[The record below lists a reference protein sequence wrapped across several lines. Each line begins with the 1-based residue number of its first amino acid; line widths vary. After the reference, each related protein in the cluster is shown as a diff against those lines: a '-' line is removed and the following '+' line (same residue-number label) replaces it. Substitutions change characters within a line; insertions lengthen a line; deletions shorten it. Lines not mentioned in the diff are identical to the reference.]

1 MFQGLKIAIRRQK
14 KLILIFLMTIFL
26 PSVTLSI
33 FGIIALRNE
42 RFRIEKQFREDQMDL
57 VQLFKSEVNQKI
69 SKLENELQYI
79 VLTPSFINNDYE
91 EIIQLVENQLT
102 RNPLSDQFFIS
113 SEREEPWF
121 PPFRMAGRKQTPFQ
135 TRNFTDLQKQK
146 LAQAENYEFSQHNYR
161 AAISIL
167 KEMLTATEDKHLQGQ
182 LMNRIA
188 RNQMK
193 QNNFGNAIKTY
204 NEIISNFPES
214 ITSSGTPLPVTV
226 RLQLAECYMS
236 SGMKNEALKESLNA
250 FEEIIRNFYNLNEN
264 QFSAY
269 VSLVS
274 EKFNTLRKD
283 NQGTDF
289 TGTDYTDEFENLNNR
304 YQSLVMK
311 WQVVD
316 VLKNECIP
324 KLSRDFM
331 QNGNN
336 TDSRLRYSE
345 KIGSEDFLILSMI
358 IPGETGTKPKGIAGI
373 RINSTFLEDSLLHDI
388 LINIFP
394 EKGTDLILS
403 DAGGRIITGDTA
415 SYNKSTNIISYFDDN
430 FPPWRIEVS
439 GELTRPLVSAGFY
452 KSFYFWSI
460 LTMMVILV
468 FGIVI
473 IGRTIAH
480 EKEILQIKSDFVSSV
495 SHEFKT
501 PITSI
506 KALTER
512 LLEGTVKDQKR
523 LREYYSVISRDA
535 ENLSRLV
542 GNILDFSKIEEGKK
556 EYDFEEADFKEWLEQ
571 TISDFS
577 GTTQRGKIIFQSG
590 IIDHSIPVKIDKAS
604 MKLAI
609 DNLLDNAVKF
619 SSENSEVNVI
629 LERQDKNLLVKIK
642 DSGIGIPVDEQKKIF
657 EKFYRGK
664 DSAAYSATGT
674 GLGLTIVKQVV
685 EAHGGEIRVE
695 SEPGK
700 GSRFFVILPMTDT
713 EKDPLPSLP
722 PGGKE
727 LIHTPAMRDKKG
739 G

>member
-1 MFQGLKIAIRRQK
+1 ML
-14 KLILIFLMTIFL
+14 TIFL
-26 PSVTLSI
+26 PAVTLSI
-33 FGIIALRNE
+33 FGIFALRNE
-42 RFRIEKQFREDQMDL
+42 RFRLEKQFREDQTDL

-69 SKLENELQYI
+69 TELENELQYI
-79 VLTPSFINNDYE
+79 VLTPSFIKNDYG
-91 EIIQLVENQLT
+91 EIIQLVENQLD
-102 RNPLSDQFFIS
+102 RNPLSGQFFIS
-113 SEREEPWF
+113 FEGEEPLF

-135 TRNFTDLQKQK
+135 TRNFTDLQKQT

-167 KEMLTATEDKHLQGQ
+167 KEMLTATEDKHLQDQ

-204 NEIISNFPES
+204 NMIINNFPES
-214 ITSSGTPLPVTV
+214 ATSSGTPLPVTV
-226 RLQLAECYMS
+226 RLQLVESYMR
-236 SGMKNEALKESLNA
+236 SGLENEALKETLKA
-250 FEEIIRNFYNLNEN
+250 FDEIIRNFYNLNEN

-274 EKFNTLRKD
+274 EKFNTLWKD

-316 VLKNECIP
+316 ALKNECIP

-358 IPGETGTKPKGIAGI
+358 IPGENRTKPKGIAGI
-373 RINSTFLEDSLLHDI
+373 KINNTFLEDSLLRDI
-388 LINIFP
+388 LINIRP
-394 EKGTDLILS
+394 EEDADLILS
-403 DAGGRIITGDTA
+403 DAGGRIIEGDSA
-415 SYNKSTNIISYFDDN
+415 YYNKSTNITSYFDDN
-430 FPPWRIEVS
+430 FPPWRIEVP
-439 GELTRPLVSAGFY
+439 GELNRPLVSGGFY

-460 LTMMVILV
+460 LIMMVILV

-473 IGRTIAH
+473 INRTIAH
-480 EKEILQIKSDFVSSV
+480 EKEILQLKSDFVSSV

-512 LLEGTVKDQKR
+512 LLEGTVKDQQR
-523 LREYYSVISRDA
+523 VRDYYSVISRDA

-542 GNILDFSKIEEGKK
+542 GNILDFSKMEEGKK
-556 EYDFEEADFKEWLEQ
+556 EYDFEEADFKGWLEQ
-571 TISDFS
+571 TVRDFS

-590 IIDHSIPVKIDKAS
+590 ITDHSIHVKIDKAS

-619 SSENSEVNVI
+619 SSENSEVNI
-629 LERQDKNLLVKIK
+629 LLEKQEKSVVVRVK
-642 DSGIGIPVDEQKKIF
+642 DYGIGIPGDEQAKIF

-695 SEPGK
+695 SEIGK
-700 GSRFFVILPMTDT
+700 STIFSVILPMTDIG
-713 EKDPLPSLP
+713 KD
-722 PGGKE
+722 
-727 LIHTPAMRDKKG
+727 
-739 G
+739 